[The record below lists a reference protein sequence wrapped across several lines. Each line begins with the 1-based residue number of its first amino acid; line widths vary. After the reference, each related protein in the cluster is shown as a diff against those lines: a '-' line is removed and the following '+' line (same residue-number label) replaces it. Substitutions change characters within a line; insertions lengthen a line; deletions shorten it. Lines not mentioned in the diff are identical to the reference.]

1 MSILRRYVLFYG
13 SVQSQ
18 YKFEMKLT
26 VQSLVRPFK
35 PWVISSTAY
44 KALGIGPLDIAREL
58 DCAVIV
64 AKPSENVY
72 IGRPIG
78 RLDSVSSGI
87 VNLTNHG
94 EMAIHSV
101 CIADNKLSLTAVRLI
116 NLLPSQVLLGDKK
129 TGTKSG
135 KLLNHFGY
143 RKAVMNI
150 MPETLKDH
158 AWVATALS
166 YNQTCL
172 INTFF
177 NPIGGGIA
185 GGTAL
190 RTKDGSIF
198 RGSAIADTQG
208 IIVSANEAA
217 IVSVLANGADPS
229 SVVETACCDSHQA
242 FVDYRLYSLVNR

>member
-1 MSILRRYVLFYG
+1 MK
-13 SVQSQ
+13 SV
-18 YKFEMKLT
+18 
-26 VQSLVRPFK
+26 VQSLVRELK

-44 KALGIGPLDIAREL
+44 KALGVGPQDIAREL

-72 IGRPIG
+72 IGRPVG
-78 RLDSVSSGI
+78 ELDSVSSGI
-87 VNLTNHG
+87 VNLANHG

-101 CIADNKLSLTAVRLI
+101 VLSNQQSTLSPTALRLI
-116 NLLPSQVLLGDKK
+116 NLLPTQVLVGNEK

-143 RKAVMNI
+143 RKVVMNV
-150 MPETLKDH
+150 MPESLSDH
-158 AWVATALS
+158 AWIASALS
-166 YNQTCL
+166 YHKTASSVD
-172 INTFF
+172 TFF

-208 IIVSANEAA
+208 TVVSAKEAA
-217 IVSVLANGADPS
+217 MVSLMANGADPS
-229 SVVETACCDSHQA
+229 SVVESANCDSPEA
-242 FVDYRLYSLVNR
+242 FLDHRLYSLVGRTSS

>member
-1 MSILRRYVLFYG
+1 
-13 SVQSQ
+13 
-18 YKFEMKLT
+18 MKST

-44 KALGIGPLDIAREL
+44 KTLDIGPLDIAREL

-64 AKPSENVY
+64 AKPSDNVY
-72 IGRPIG
+72 IGRPFG

-87 VNLTNHG
+87 VNLANHG

-101 CIADNKLSLTAVRLI
+101 FIVDQKLSPTAVRLI
-116 NLLPSQVLLGDKK
+116 DLLPTQVLLRDEKMGKK
-129 TGTKSG
+129 RG

-150 MPETLKDH
+150 IPETLNDH
-158 AWVATALS
+158 AWVAAALS
-166 YNQTCL
+166 YNEMCFKK
-172 INTFF
+172 TFF

-185 GGTAL
+185 GGIAL

-198 RGSAIADTQG
+198 RGSAIADTKG
-208 IIVSANEAA
+208 IIVSASEAA
-217 IVSVLANGADPS
+217 IVSLLANGVDLS
-229 SVVETACCDSHQA
+229 SVIETACCDSHEA
-242 FVDYRLYSLVNR
+242 FVDYRLYTL

>member
-1 MSILRRYVLFYG
+1 
-13 SVQSQ
+13 
-18 YKFEMKLT
+18 MKST

-44 KALGIGPLDIAREL
+44 KALGIGPVDIAREL

-64 AKPSENVY
+64 AKPSDNVY

-87 VNLTNHG
+87 VNLANHG

-101 CIADNKLSLTAVRLI
+101 LIANHKLSPTAVRLI
-116 NLLPSQVLLGDKK
+116 DLLPTQVLLGDEK
-129 TGTKSG
+129 TGKKSG

-143 RKAVMNI
+143 RKAIMNI
-150 MPETLKDH
+150 IPETLNDH
-158 AWVATALS
+158 AWVAAALS

-172 INTFF
+172 TDTFF

-198 RGSAIADTQG
+198 RGSAIADTET
-208 IIVSANEAA
+208 IIVSGNEAA
-217 IVSVLANGADPS
+217 IVSLLANGADLS
-229 SVVETACCDSHQA
+229 SVVETACCDSHEA
-242 FVDYRLYSLVNR
+242 FVDYRLYYSLVTR